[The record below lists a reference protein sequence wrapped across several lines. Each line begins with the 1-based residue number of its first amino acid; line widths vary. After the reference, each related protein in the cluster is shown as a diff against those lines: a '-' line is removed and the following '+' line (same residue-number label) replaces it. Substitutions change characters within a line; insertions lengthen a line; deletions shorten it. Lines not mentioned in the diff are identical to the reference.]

1 MYFVIWLFSERDRH
15 NISIAGRAIN
25 LYSFSVRVKDAF
37 KKPFKFKKMEKE
49 KKSANTIISSQ
60 DEFLGFVNSLSS
72 VNSNKGR
79 AKVKATVMDIP
90 SLDLSRLRDLEEAI
104 YLSGANIEF
113 NLKGDVGVFTASLLS
128 RRFKRT
134 GFTGRNIN
142 LAISASVSKD
152 DKEKLIDHIGQCVD
166 SKSVDTVKSLVAKG
180 ATISMDDAKG
190 LGLIDQVIDLSKRR
204 GSKTTT
210 AAVASD
216 DTSVSENKTATS

>member
-1 MYFVIWLFSERDRH
+1 MYT
-15 NISIAGRAIN
+15 IAGRAIN

-37 KKPFKFKKMEKE
+37 NKPFKFKKMVKE

-113 NLKGDVGVFTASLLS
+113 NLKGDVGVFTAALLS

-134 GFTGRNIN
+134 GFAGRNIN

-180 ATISMDDAKG
+180 ATISTDDAKG
-190 LGLIDQVIDLSKRR
+190 LGLIDQVIDLSK
-204 GSKTTT
+204 
-210 AAVASD
+210 
-216 DTSVSENKTATS
+216 